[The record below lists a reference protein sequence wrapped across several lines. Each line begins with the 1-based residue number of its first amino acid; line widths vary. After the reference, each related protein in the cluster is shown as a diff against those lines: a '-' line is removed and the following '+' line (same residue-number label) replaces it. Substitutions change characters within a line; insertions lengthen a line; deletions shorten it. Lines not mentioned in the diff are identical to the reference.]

1 MSIQNDEIYLYF
13 KDPNEVKYQ
22 YVIQKTWK
30 IVLEENGG
38 STVYIDYS
46 NNIQDVIIFRKRKVL
61 IVFGDMI
68 VDMICNT

>member
-30 IVLEENGG
+30 IILEENGG
-38 STVYIDYS
+38 PTVYIEYS
-46 NNIQDVIIFRKRKVL
+46 NNIQDVIIFKKRKVL
-61 IVFGDMI
+61 IVFSDMI

>member
-1 MSIQNDEIYLYF
+1 MSIQNDKIYLYF

-30 IVLEENGG
+30 TILEENRGP
-38 STVYIDYS
+38 TVHIEYS

-61 IVFGDMI
+61 IVFGDTI

>member
-30 IVLEENGG
+30 IILEENGG
-38 STVYIDYS
+38 PTVYIEYS

-61 IVFGDMI
+61 IVFGDTI

>member
-1 MSIQNDEIYLYF
+1 MSIQNDKIYLYF

-38 STVYIDYS
+38 PTVYIEYS
-46 NNIQDVIIFRKRKVL
+46 NNIQDVIIFKKRKVL
-61 IVFGDMI
+61 IVFSDMI

>member
-1 MSIQNDEIYLYF
+1 MSIQNDKIYLYF